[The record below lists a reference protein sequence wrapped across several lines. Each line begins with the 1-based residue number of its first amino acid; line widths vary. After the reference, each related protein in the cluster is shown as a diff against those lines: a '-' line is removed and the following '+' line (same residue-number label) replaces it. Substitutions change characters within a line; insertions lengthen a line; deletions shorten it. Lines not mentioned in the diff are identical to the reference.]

1 MSEILEYIL
10 QIFTFGLD
18 PIASVAFY
26 LALIVIPGL
35 VWFLG
40 KQNAE
45 KGQKII
51 SLTFKIVTAVIF
63 VTGFVLIYLITSSA
77 TKYEVFETQ
86 EGGEVKK
93 MQVNGEDVV
102 GIYAVQSD
110 EKILVEGDVLLKSA
124 EESPEAVEQRK
135 QSDPDAIVRLDENG
149 NEQIFEPMEEEV
161 LPLPKD
167 IIKVELKSGDIVMVQ
182 DGKYYNEGMIESSVG
197 FSILIVLICFGLM
210 LGFGI
215 SKLIEQ
221 PKQAVKPLIMF
232 GALVLIIALSYGI
245 EGSFF
250 TNVSDDPDFMEAFG
264 GEVTAG
270 DEKDSGGS
278 IIAAFILITIAT
290 TLAVGWS
297 IYNLITKR

>member
-1 MSEILEYIL
+1 MSEILDYIL
-10 QIFTFGLD
+10 QIFTFQLD
-18 PIASVAFY
+18 PMASIAFY
-26 LALIVIPGL
+26 LALIVIPGMVYL
-35 VWFLG
+35 LG

-63 VTGFVLIYLITSSA
+63 ITGFALIYLIASSG
-77 TKYEVFETQ
+77 TKYEVFETK
-86 EGGEVKK
+86 EGGKVEK

-110 EKILVEGDVLLKSA
+110 EKIIVEGDVLLKST
-124 EESPEAVEQRK
+124 ELTPEGVEQLK
-135 QSDPDAIVRLDENG
+135 ESDPNAIIRKDENG
-149 NEQIFEPMEEEV
+149 NDQAYEAMEEEV
-161 LPLPKD
+161 LPQPKD
-167 IIKVELKSGDIVMVQ
+167 IIKVELKGGDMVMVQ
-182 DGKYYNEGMIESSVG
+182 DGKYYNEGVIESSVG

-221 PKQAVKPLIMF
+221 PKQAIKPLIMF
-232 GALVLIIALSYGI
+232 GALVLIIALSYGM
-245 EGSFF
+245 ESSFF
-250 TNVSDDPDFMEAFG
+250 TNVSDNPDFMEAFG
-264 GEVTAG
+264 GEVSPR

-278 IIAAFILITIAT
+278 IIAAIILISIAS

-297 IYNLITKR
+297 IYNLISKR